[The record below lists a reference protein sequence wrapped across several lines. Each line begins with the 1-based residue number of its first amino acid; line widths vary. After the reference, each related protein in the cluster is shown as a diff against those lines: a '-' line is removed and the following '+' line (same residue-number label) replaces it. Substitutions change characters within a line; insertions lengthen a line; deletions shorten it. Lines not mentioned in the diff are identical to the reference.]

1 MSKRLAGK
9 VALVTGATRG
19 IGYAAARALAVEGA
33 HVIALGRTIG
43 GLEELDDEIKAQG
56 GTCTLMPF
64 NLFLLDQIEALGPTI
79 YEKFGRLDILAGNA
93 AMLGNLSPVAHT
105 DLKTWDKVMMLNVNA
120 NMRLIRTCDPLLRAA
135 EAGRA
140 MFVTSGAS
148 KSCKAFWSMYASSK
162 AALEAM
168 VTCYA
173 AELEQTRVRVNLLDP
188 GRIRTGMR
196 AEAYPGEDPETLP
209 APETIAPAF
218 VQLALPECPHHGQR
232 LNAADLLG

>member
-1 MSKRLAGK
+1 MTKRLAGK
-9 VALVTGATRG
+9 IALVTGATRG
-19 IGYAAARALAVEGA
+19 IGFAAAKALAAEGA
-33 HVIALGRTIG
+33 HIIALGRTIG
-43 GLEELDDEIKAQG
+43 GLEELDDAIKAQG

-64 NLFLLDQIEALGPTI
+64 NLFLADQIEALGPTI
-79 YEKFGRLDILAGNA
+79 YEKFGKLDILVGNA

-105 DLKTWDKVMMLNVNA
+105 DVKTWDKVMMLNVNA

-140 MFVTSGAS
+140 MFVTSGAA
-148 KSCKAFWSMYASSK
+148 KSCKAFWGMYAASK

-209 APETIAPAF
+209 APDTIGPAF
-218 VQLALPECPHHGQR
+218 VKLALADCPYHGQR
-232 LNAADLLG
+232 LLASELL